1 VPPMSEDEELSI
13 WDHVQE
19 LSSRLRRI
27 MVALVITMMIVMSL
41 PADLEKIIKLDF
53 SDYTLL
59 VSKIIEMLQE
69 AVLPEGVTLIAFNW
83 LDSFYIY
90 VMVAFTISFIICL
103 PYIATQVYAFLAPAI
118 YENEK
123 KGLIVFVSMFVLL
136 FLLGVTYAYFILI
149 PATFRVLYQ
158 FVYQTRVMPFYSVK
172 DFFDIISFGLVGSGL
187 FYTFPLVIYTLV
199 VIDIIMVDD
208 LRRMRKHLF
217 LGLAIVTAFLTPDP
231 TPVSMLL
238 MTIPFYILY
247 ELTIII
253 LSRIMKNRPSRVIE
267 TGLQASLEL
276 LGKTEGSNF
285 DS

>member
-1 VPPMSEDEELSI
+1 MSKDEELSI

-27 MVALVITMMIVMSL
+27 VVALVITMMIVMSL
-41 PADLEKIIKLDF
+41 PADLEKIVKLDF

-59 VSKIIEMLQE
+59 VSKIIGLLQD
-69 AVLPEGVTLIAFNW
+69 ALLPEGVTLIAFNW

-90 VMVAFTISFIICL
+90 VMISFTVSFIICL
-103 PYIATQVYAFLAPAI
+103 PYVATQVYAFLAPAI

-123 KGLIVFVSMFVLL
+123 KRLFVFVSMFVLL

-149 PATFRVLYQ
+149 PVTFRVLYQ

-172 DFFDIISFGLVGSGL
+172 DFFNIISFGLFGSGL

-199 VIDIIMVDD
+199 VIDLIMVDD
-208 LRRMRKHLF
+208 LRRMRKHIF
-217 LGLAIVTAFLTPDP
+217 LGLAIVTAILTPDP

-247 ELTIII
+247 ELTIIV
-253 LSRIMKNRPSRVIE
+253 LSRLMKNRPDRTIE
-267 TGLQASLEL
+267 AGLRASLEF
-276 LGKTEGSNF
+276 LGKGEDSNF

>member
-1 VPPMSEDEELSI
+1 MSKDEELSI

-27 MVALVITMMIVMSL
+27 MLALIITMMIVMSL
-41 PADLEKIIKLDF
+41 PADLTKIIKLDF

-90 VMVAFTISFIICL
+90 VMISFTISFIICL
-103 PYIATQVYAFLAPAI
+103 PYVATQVYAFLAPAI

-123 KGLIVFVSMFVLL
+123 KGLFFFVSTFVLL
-136 FLLGVTYAYFILI
+136 FLLGVTYAYYILI

-172 DFFDIISFGLVGSGL
+172 DFFDIISFGLFGSGL

-199 VIDIIMVDD
+199 VIDLITVDD

-253 LSRIMKNRPSRVIE
+253 LSRVMKNRPSRVVE
-267 TGLQASLEL
+267 AGLRASLEL
-276 LGKTEGSNF
+276 LGKTEDSNF
-285 DS
+285 NS

>member
-1 VPPMSEDEELSI
+1 MSEDEELSI

-27 MVALVITMMIVMSL
+27 MVALIITMMIVMSL
-41 PADLEKIIKLDF
+41 PADLEKIIRLDF

-90 VMVAFTISFIICL
+90 VMIAFTISFIICL
-103 PYIATQVYAFLAPAI
+103 PYVATQVYAFLAPAI

-199 VIDIIMVDD
+199 VIDIIIVDD

-217 LGLAIVTAFLTPDP
+217 LALAIVTAFLTPDP

-253 LSRIMKNRPSRVIE
+253 LSRIMKNRPSRAIE

-276 LGKTEGSNF
+276 LGKTEDSNL

>member
-1 VPPMSEDEELSI
+1 MSEDEELSI

-27 MVALVITMMIVMSL
+27 TVALVITMMIVMSL
-41 PADLEKIIKLDF
+41 PADLEKIVKLDF

-59 VSKIIEMLQE
+59 VSKLLETIQE
-69 AVLPEGVTLIAFNW
+69 TLLPEGVTLIAFNW

-90 VMVAFTISFIICL
+90 VMIAFTISFIICL
-103 PYIATQVYAFLAPAI
+103 PYVAAQVYAFLAPAI

-123 KGLIVFVSMFVLL
+123 KGLVVFVSMFVLL

-187 FYTFPLVIYTLV
+187 FYTFPLVLYTLV
-199 VIDIIMVDD
+199 VIDIIIVDD

-253 LSRIMKNRPSRVIE
+253 ISRIMKNRPNRVIE
-267 TGLQASLEL
+267 AGLQASLEV
-276 LGKTEGSNF
+276 LGKTEDAF

>member
-1 VPPMSEDEELSI
+1 MSEEEELNI

-27 MVALVITMMIVMSL
+27 ILALVVVMMAVMSM
-41 PADLEKIIKLDF
+41 PADLGKVIQLDF

-59 VSKIIEMLQE
+59 VSKIIEILQD

-90 VMVAFTISFIICL
+90 VMIAFTLSFIICL
-103 PYIATQVYAFLAPAI
+103 PYTATQVYGFLAPAI
-118 YENEK
+118 YKNEK
-123 KGLIVFVSMFVLL
+123 RGLFVFVGSFVLL
-136 FLLGVTYAYFILI
+136 FLLGIMYAYFILI

-172 DFFDIISFGLVGSGL
+172 DFFDIISFGLIGSGL

-199 VIDIIMVDD
+199 VIDLITVDD

-217 LGLAIVTAFLTPDP
+217 LGLAVVTAILTPDP

-247 ELTIII
+247 EFTIII
-253 LSRIMKNRPSRVIE
+253 LSRVMKNRPNRVIKA
-267 TGLQASLEL
+267 GLQASLEVL
-276 LGKTEGSNF
+276 EKTGDSNI
-285 DS
+285 DPP

>member
-1 VPPMSEDEELSI
+1 MSEDEELSI

-27 MVALVITMMIVMSL
+27 MVALVVVMMIVMSL
-41 PADLEKIIKLDF
+41 PADLEKIIRLDF

-90 VMVAFTISFIICL
+90 VMIAFTISFIICL
-103 PYIATQVYAFLAPAI
+103 PYVATQVYAFLAPAI

-136 FLLGVTYAYFILI
+136 FLLGVSYAYFILI

-208 LRRMRKHLF
+208 LRRMRKQLF

-253 LSRIMKNRPSRVIE
+253 LSRVMKNRPNRVIE
-267 TGLQASLEL
+267 AGLQASLEV
-276 LGKTEGSNF
+276 LGKTEDHIVS
-285 DS
+285 

>member
-1 VPPMSEDEELSI
+1 MSEDEELSI

-27 MVALVITMMIVMSL
+27 MVALIITMMIVMSL

-59 VSKIIEMLQE
+59 VSNIIEMLQE

-90 VMVAFTISFIICL
+90 VMIAFTISFIICL

-123 KGLIVFVSMFVLL
+123 KGLFAFVSVFVFL
-136 FLLGVTYAYFILI
+136 FLLGVSYAYFILI

-199 VIDIIMVDD
+199 VIDLIMVDD

-253 LSRIMKNRPSRVIE
+253 LSRVMKNRPSRVIE
-267 TGLQASLEL
+267 TGLQASLEV
-276 LGKTEGSNF
+276 LGKTGDSNF

>member
-1 VPPMSEDEELSI
+1 
-13 WDHVQE
+13 
-19 LSSRLRRI
+19 
-27 MVALVITMMIVMSL
+27 
-41 PADLEKIIKLDF
+41 
-53 SDYTLL
+53 
-59 VSKIIEMLQE
+59 
-69 AVLPEGVTLIAFNW
+69 
-83 LDSFYIY
+83 
-90 VMVAFTISFIICL
+90 
-103 PYIATQVYAFLAPAI
+103 
-118 YENEK
+118 
-123 KGLIVFVSMFVLL
+123 LL

-199 VIDIIMVDD
+199 VIDILIVDD

-253 LSRIMKNRPSRVIE
+253 LSRVMKNRPNRVIE
-267 TGLQASLEL
+267 AGIHASLEV
-276 LGKTEGSNF
+276 LGKTEDSSF
-285 DS
+285 DT

>member
-1 VPPMSEDEELSI
+1 MSEDEELSI

-41 PADLEKIIKLDF
+41 PANLEKIIRLDF

-90 VMVAFTISFIICL
+90 MMISFTISFIICL
-103 PYIATQVYAFLAPAI
+103 PYVATQVYAFLAPAI

-123 KGLIVFVSMFVLL
+123 KGLLVFVSMFVLL

-217 LGLAIVTAFLTPDP
+217 LALAIVTAFLTPDP

-253 LSRIMKNRPSRVIE
+253 LSRIMKNRPSRAIE

-276 LGKTEGSNF
+276 LGKTEDSNL

>member
-1 VPPMSEDEELSI
+1 
-13 WDHVQE
+13 
-19 LSSRLRRI
+19 
-27 MVALVITMMIVMSL
+27 MVALVIVMMIVMSL
-41 PADLEKIIKLDF
+41 PADLEKIIRLDF

-90 VMVAFTISFIICL
+90 VMIAFTISFIICL

-123 KGLIVFVSMFVLL
+123 KGLFVFVGTFVLL

-199 VIDIIMVDD
+199 VIDILIVDD

-253 LSRIMKNRPSRVIE
+253 LSRVMKNRPNRVIE
-267 TGLQASLEL
+267 AGIHASLEV
-276 LGKTEGSNF
+276 LGKTEDSSF
-285 DS
+285 DT